1 MVDYICELT
10 TSLYRSGSSN
20 PLATVVTTVPVP
32 PGKRVSSFK
41 DSVYSLV
48 PFSDGIGSRI
58 ESLLSG
64 WIPVA
69 GYKVACKVTRQIPW
83 PCPSS
88 ASCSDHSMVHDI
100 VAQILGIVLS
110 KIS

>member
-10 TSLYRSGSSN
+10 TSLYRVGSSE

-41 DSVYSLV
+41 DNVYSLV
-48 PFSDGIGSRI
+48 PFSEGIGLRV
-58 ESLLSG
+58 ESLLSS

-69 GYKVACKVTRQIPW
+69 GYKLVCEVSRHIPW

-88 ASCSDHSMVHDI
+88 ASCSDRSIVHDI